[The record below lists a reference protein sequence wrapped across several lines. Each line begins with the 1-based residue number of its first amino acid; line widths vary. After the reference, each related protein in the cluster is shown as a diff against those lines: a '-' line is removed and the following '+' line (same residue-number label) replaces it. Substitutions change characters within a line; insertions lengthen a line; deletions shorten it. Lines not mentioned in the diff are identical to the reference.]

1 MESRPLNA
9 IYFDLSFEIA
19 IRPYMHVRG
28 YKEEIIDDTLGSILQ
43 KIWNNEVFSDRNP
56 KWNLTCFPFDLLQ
69 KEQSC

>member
-56 KWNLTCFPFDLLQ
+56 K
-69 KEQSC
+69 